1 MASGFGS
8 VIPGGINNVA
18 AATGSFATG
27 TGAHAIHD
35 GAIVFADSGDFNFTS
50 TTANQFIVRA
60 TGDTTFVSAI
70 DASGNPTAA
79 IQLFPGEMTW
89 SAFSD
94 IRSKD
99 NIAEYTVLDKL
110 DNYRAVE
117 WDWKSTGN
125 HDVGVI
131 AQELESIFPDVVNAG
146 SSDGEITGIM
156 DKGSWSVQYSKLG
169 ALALQAIKEQQVQI
183 DEQQNLID
191 SLIAIIC
198 ADDKEL
204 GICKGN

>member
-1 MASGFGS
+1 
-8 VIPGGINNVA
+8 VVPGGIGNVA

-35 GAIVFADSGDFNFTS
+35 GAMVFADSGDFDFTS

-110 DNYRAVE
+110 DSYRAVE

-125 HDVGVI
+125 HDV
-131 AQELESIFPDVVNAG
+131 
-146 SSDGEITGIM
+146 
-156 DKGSWSVQYSKLG
+156 
-169 ALALQAIKEQQVQI
+169 
-183 DEQQNLID
+183 
-191 SLIAIIC
+191 
-198 ADDKEL
+198 
-204 GICKGN
+204 